1 MPGQPVARGGHL
13 LHVVD
18 VAGLC
23 GFLRVAVF
31 HDEDA
36 SSAGGRAEGLGG
48 RGRQL
53 GQDRGVSAA
62 EVAAAA
68 PGARQLR
75 ATVMVVHA
83 FGRGPPQRVEVL
95 QVLGHVGKVRRDAR
109 PSQSAQLI
117 VRRLRHLLENCLVKV
132 RLPLDIF
139 FTRLFDLHNDRND
152 YKDDHHAGGHA
163 DDSPAG
169 VGQLVQETGFPLF
182 CRSRRVKTTRKT
194 RHNPP
199 GVNMGQAQTQNFK
212 TKQAERRILT
222 GLEQHKRI
230 FLNQRPR
237 SLFTRT
243 LCSSLSHGPPCFK
256 CEEMFAESLMR
267 PPDWHLGMISEFESS
282 RFPLVSPPC
291 LLGHGLRCPELIY
304 PRRGELEPKPEPS
317 PEPKR

>member
-1 MPGQPVARGGHL
+1 MPGQPVARGGHVL
-13 LHVVD
+13 RVVE
-18 VAGLC
+18 VAGLRRL
-23 GFLRVAVF
+23 LRVAVL

-36 SSAGGRAEGLGG
+36 PPAGRRAQGLGG

-53 GQDRGVSAA
+53 GQDRGVPDA

-75 ATVMVVHA
+75 ATVMVVDA
-83 FGRGPPQRVEVL
+83 LGRGPPQRVVAV
-95 QVLGHVGKVRRDAR
+95 QVLGHVGQVRRDAR

-117 VRRLRHLLENCLVKV
+117 VRRLRHLPENCLVKV

-199 GVNMGQAQTQNFK
+199 GVNMGQAHTRDFK

-222 GLEQHKRI
+222 GLEQHQPT
-230 FLNQRPR
+230 FLHQRR
-237 SLFTRT
+237 LSLFART
-243 LCSSLSHGPPCFK
+243 PPSSPRPGPPCSK
-256 CEEMFAESLMR
+256 CE
-267 PPDWHLGMISEFESS
+267 
-282 RFPLVSPPC
+282 
-291 LLGHGLRCPELIY
+291 
-304 PRRGELEPKPEPS
+304 
-317 PEPKR
+317 